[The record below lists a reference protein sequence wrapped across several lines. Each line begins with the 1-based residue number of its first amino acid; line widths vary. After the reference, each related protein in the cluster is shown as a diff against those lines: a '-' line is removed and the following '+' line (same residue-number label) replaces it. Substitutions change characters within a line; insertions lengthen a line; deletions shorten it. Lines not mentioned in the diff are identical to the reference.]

1 MMISLTMTG
10 KAMRRIPRNKE
21 KQEEHCRKAGCGI
34 GKSRAGEQRNK
45 PQEGI

>member
-21 KQEEHCRKAGCGI
+21 KQEEPLN
-34 GKSRAGEQRNK
+34 GKRNRNERNGGQRA
-45 PQEGI
+45 

>member
-1 MMISLTMTG
+1 MGKETG
-10 KAMRRIPRNKE
+10 MKE
-21 KQEEHCRKAGCGI
+21 TVDNVLDDICRKAGCGI